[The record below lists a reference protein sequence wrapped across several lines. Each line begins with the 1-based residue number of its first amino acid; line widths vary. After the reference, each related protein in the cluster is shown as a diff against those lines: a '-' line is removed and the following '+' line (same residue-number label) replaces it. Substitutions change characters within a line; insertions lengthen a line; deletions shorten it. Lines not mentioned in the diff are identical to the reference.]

1 MRIKLHNKI
10 TGATLLVIIVI
21 LAGIFLFLQKSFEE
35 KTLARITSEM
45 RKETALARS
54 YILARLKSDMTL
66 ADYHS
71 LAHTIG
77 SDIEVRATI
86 IARDGRVLGDSEL
99 TLEEVAT
106 VENHADRPEVREA
119 LEAGYGQSR
128 RFSVTVKKDL
138 FYSARFF
145 SGYGQDGVI
154 RLAMPLADIDFIHS
168 RIRTVLA
175 VSLFMAFVIAI
186 IFSIVSSYLISR
198 PIKEMAYMA
207 KSIAMGNFER
217 KIRIHTNDEVEDL
230 AQAFNQMAK
239 QVRMRIEEV
248 TSGKLRLEAILHSMF
263 DGVMV
268 VDEKGVIVMINNTL
282 KKMLHIDDEPAG
294 KKPIEII
301 RNVEIQTI
309 VDSIIAK
316 KTGLRSQ
323 EISLVLPEEKIL
335 MIHATPVMRSGAT
348 DGAVLV
354 FHDVTDLKRLEAVR
368 RDFVA
373 NVSHELRT
381 PLSTIKGYAETLI
394 DGAINDAE
402 NAHEFVKIIY
412 DDANRL
418 ALLVN
423 DLLDLSKLESGKFV
437 LEFDEVALKPIV
449 EQVLSGLR
457 KSAAMKKLAV
467 SCYIPDALAKVKA
480 DESRISQVLLN
491 LVDNAIKYTP
501 EGGSVS
507 IEVIE
512 KQDSILVDIKDSGIG
527 IPEKDI
533 PRIFERF
540 YRVDK
545 GRSRMLGGTGLGL
558 SIVKHIIQSH
568 GGNVFVESVFGQGST
583 FSFTLPKV

>member
-1 MRIKLHNKI
+1 MRIRLHNKI
-10 TGATLLVIIVI
+10 TGATLLVIIII
-21 LAGIFLFLQKSFEE
+21 LAGIFLFLQESFEE

-54 YILARLKSDMTL
+54 YILANLQPAMTVADYDRL
-66 ADYHS
+66 AD
-71 LAHTIG
+71 TIG
-77 SDIEVRATI
+77 ADLEVRATI
-86 IARDGRVLGDSEL
+86 IARDGRVLGDSDL
-99 TLEEVAT
+99 TVDEVAD

-119 LEAGYGQSR
+119 FETGYGQYR
-128 RFSVTVKKDL
+128 RFSVTIKQDL

-145 SGYGQDGVI
+145 DFHENGGVI
-154 RLAMPLADIDFIHS
+154 RLAIPLSDIEFIHS
-168 RIRTVLA
+168 RIRAVLA
-175 VSLFMAFVIAI
+175 FSCGIAFLIAL
-186 IFSIVSSYLISR
+186 IFSIISSYLISR
-198 PIKEMAYMA
+198 PIKEMVFMA
-207 KSIAMGNFER
+207 KSISMGNFAR

-230 AQAFNQMAK
+230 ARAFNDMAK
-239 QVRMRIEEV
+239 QVRVRIEEV

-268 VDEKGVIVMINNTL
+268 VDAKGVIIMINNTL
-282 KKMLHIDDEPAG
+282 KKMLHIEDEPAG

-309 VDSIIAK
+309 VDSIIEK
-316 KTGLRSQ
+316 KTGLLSQ
-323 EISLVLPEEKIL
+323 ELSLVLPEEKIL
-335 MIHATPVMRSGAT
+335 MIHATPVVRSSAT

-354 FHDVTDLKRLEAVR
+354 FHDITDLKRLEAVR

-381 PLSTIKGYAETLI
+381 PLSTIKGYAETLL

-402 NAHEFVKIIY
+402 NAQEFVKIIY
-412 DDANRL
+412 DDANQL

-423 DLLDLSKLESGKFV
+423 DLLDLSKLESGKFILD
-437 LEFDEVALKPIV
+437 LEPVSLAPII
-449 EQVLSGLR
+449 EKVLSGLR
-457 KSAAMKKLAV
+457 KSAATKNLEISCHIPEGLAH
-467 SCYIPDALAKVKA
+467 VKA

-491 LVDNAIKYTP
+491 LIDNAIKYTP

-507 IEVIE
+507 IELIE
-512 KQDSILVDIKDSGIG
+512 KQDAVMVDIKDTGLG
-527 IPEKDI
+527 IPEKDL

-558 SIVKHIIQSH
+558 SIVKHIVQSH
-568 GGNVFVESVFGQGST
+568 GGNVFVESVLGQGST
-583 FSFTLPKV
+583 FSFTLPKA